1 MASSRKRRI
10 AAALAV
16 AACALAPAAA
26 LAGVVVSAS
35 GPSAGS
41 YPVGKKIGDSER
53 IVLRAGDS
61 LTVLDGNG
69 TRVLRGAGTFSLNQ
83 QAGPSKRGTF
93 AVLTERR
100 SAQRMRTG
108 AVRGEGTGPVHAPN
122 LWYVD
127 IGQPG
132 TVCLADTER
141 VRLWRAS
148 TDGDATYSLRGDAGA
163 HTVTFGDGD
172 MLAPWDTKVLPVTN
186 GSKFQV
192 SGPGG
197 GAAGSLTFEVLD
209 SVAEEP
215 EALAQQLIEHGCTKQ
230 LEVLSSAMMV
240 AEG

>member
-1 MASSRKRRI
+1 M
-10 AAALAV
+10 
-16 AACALAPAAA
+16 
-26 LAGVVVSAS
+26 VVSAS
-35 GPSAGS
+35 GPSAAT
-41 YPVGKKIGDSER
+41 YPVGTKSGDSER
-53 IVLRAGDS
+53 IVLRAGDT

-69 TRVLRGAGTFSLNQ
+69 TRVLRGAGNFALNQ

-93 AVLTERR
+93 TVLTERR
-100 SAQRMRTG
+100 SARQMRTG
-108 AVRGEGTGPVHAPN
+108 AVRGDDTGPVHAPN

-132 TVCLADTER
+132 TVCIADTDR

-148 TDGDATYSLRGDAGA
+148 TEGDATYSLRGASGS

-172 MLAPWDTKVLPVTN
+172 TLAPWDTQVLPVTN

-192 SGPGG
+192 TGPGG
-197 GAAGSLTFEVLD
+197 GAAGSLTFEVLT
-209 SVAEEP
+209 SVPNEP

-230 LEVLSSAMMV
+230 LEVLSSAMMI